1 MLLKTNCTGV
11 MLWDLFPEAHEM
23 LRRGYVVETLSSGCF
38 TIHKS
43 GSRLGPGTVVMATG
57 RRSGG
62 ALPYA
67 EVMTPGGLIGWVC
80 VQHTDALD

>member
-1 MLLKTNCTGV
+1 MLLKTKHYGA
-11 MLWDLFPEAHEM
+11 MLWDLFPEAQEM

-43 GSRLGPGTVVMATG
+43 NARLEPGSAVMSTG

-62 ALPYA
+62 MLPYV
-67 EVMTPGGLIGWVC
+67 EVLCPSGIIGWVC
-80 VQHTDALD
+80 LDDTVPF